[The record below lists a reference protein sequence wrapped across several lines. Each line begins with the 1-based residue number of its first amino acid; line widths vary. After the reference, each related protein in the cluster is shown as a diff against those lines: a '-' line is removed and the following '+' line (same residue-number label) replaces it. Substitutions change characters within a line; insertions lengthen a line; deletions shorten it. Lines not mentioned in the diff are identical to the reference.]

1 LNLLAIKTTPI
12 IAAIIEATIP
22 IGNSGTTL
30 IEYSADS
37 GLIGLKRIPYTGT
50 LIE

>member
-1 LNLLAIKTTPI
+1 LFFLNVLPTKATPLSLLLLKWL
-12 IAAIIEATIP
+12 E
-22 IGNSGTTL
+22 NQLTL
-30 IEYSADS
+30 IEKSADS